1 MPDDAQ
7 DPSGGRISSRSLG
20 LRFRVS
26 RKKLGLA
33 FGLRIARLPA
43 AKTPLKGS
51 QVDLDVSHEHHG
63 LVIQSRLVHPLRA
76 TALST

>member
-1 MPDDAQ
+1 MTLRILVAVESRLAV
-7 DPSGGRISSRSLG
+7 SGCGFAFQL
-20 LRFRVS
+20 S